1 MKWQKHLS
9 QVVWFYTESVGHF
22 VTDIDKDLKLDVL
35 RGAYDDLLKV
45 YFAPGISL

>member
-1 MKWQKHLS
+1 MQ
-9 QVVWFYTESVGHF
+9 QYWFYTESVGHS
-22 VTDIDKDLKLDVL
+22 VSDIDKDLKLDVL